1 MMKCFIENNT
11 LAWEVIDEGV
21 SRKIMAYAPDLMLIK
36 INFEKGGIG
45 RVHQHPHVQITYIE
59 SGTFE
64 VEIDREKKVMKG
76 GDAFF
81 IPPNIW
87 HGVVCLE
94 AGIIIDTFSPMRED
108 FL

>member
-1 MMKCFIENNT
+1 MTNCFIENDV
-11 LAWEVIDEGV
+11 LAWEDIDEGV
-21 SRKIMAYAPDLMLIK
+21 SRKIMAYDRDLMVLK
-36 INFEKGGIG
+36 VKFEKGGVGKI
-45 RVHQHPHVQITYIE
+45 HNHPHTQITYIE

-64 VEIDREKKVMKG
+64 VEIDSEKKIMKG

-81 IPPNIW
+81 IHPDIW

-94 AGIIIDTFSPMRED
+94 PGILIDTFSPMRED